1 MASGALQHPGVELR
15 WYGDLRALPWRV
27 ALFQARARVVAHRR
41 DDRFSLTSVTRPGD
55 LRGLL
60 SLARGAAHVVEL
72 GTATGWT
79 AISLALSDPGR
90 RVTSFDPVSRPE
102 PARYL
107 QLVGPKVR
115 ARIELVTALGSDGPR
130 DDRPVDLL
138 YIDSSHDR
146 QPTIEEVHAWRP
158 ALAPGAAIVFDDY
171 GHPDYPGVREAVRSW
186 GSTDASSARCSWRP
200 RAEPSSRAD

>member
-1 MASGALQHPGVELR
+1 MMTGALRHPGVELR
-15 WYGDLRALPWRV
+15 WYSDLRVLPLRV

-41 DDRFSLTSVTRPGD
+41 GDRFSLTSVTRPGD
-55 LRGLL
+55 LRTLL
-60 SLARGAAHVVEL
+60 SLARGRAHVVEL

-79 AISLALSDPGR
+79 AISLALSDPAR

-107 QLVGPKVR
+107 RLVGPEVR
-115 ARIELVTALGSDGPR
+115 SRITLVAARGSDGPR

-146 QPTIEEVHAWRP
+146 APTIEEVDAWRP
-158 ALAPGAAIVFDDY
+158 ALAPGAVIVFDDY
-171 GHPDYPGVREAVRSW
+171 GHPDYPGVREAVQELGLDGRLVGALYVAAGW
-186 GSTDASSARCSWRP
+186 
-200 RAEPSSRAD
+200 

>member
-1 MASGALQHPGVELR
+1 MMTGALRHPGVELR
-15 WYGDLRALPWRV
+15 WYGDLRVLPLRV

-41 DDRFSLTSVTRPGD
+41 GDRFSLTSVTRPGD
-55 LRGLL
+55 LRTLL
-60 SLARGAAHVVEL
+60 SLARGRTHVVEL

-79 AISLALSDPGR
+79 AISLALSDPAR

-107 QLVGPKVR
+107 RLVGPEVR
-115 ARIELVTALGSDGPR
+115 SRITLVAAPGSDGPR

-146 QPTIEEVHAWRP
+146 QPTIEEVDAWRP
-158 ALAPGAAIVFDDY
+158 ALAPGAVIVFDDY
-171 GHPDYPGVREAVRSW
+171 GHPDYPGVREAVQELGLDGRLV
-186 GSTDASSARCSWRP
+186 GTLFVASVS
-200 RAEPSSRAD
+200 

>member
-171 GHPDYPGVREAVRSW
+171 GHPDYPGVREAVQELGLDGRLV
-186 GSTDASSARCSWRP
+186 GTLFVASAG
-200 RAEPSSRAD
+200 

>member
-1 MASGALQHPGVELR
+1 MRTGALRHPGVELR
-15 WYGDLRALPWRV
+15 WYSDLRALPLRV

-41 DDRFSLTSVTRPGD
+41 GDRFSLTSVTRPGD
-55 LRGLL
+55 LRTLL
-60 SLARGAAHVVEL
+60 SLARGRAHVVEL

-79 AISLALSDPGR
+79 AISLALSDPAR

-107 QLVGPKVR
+107 RLVGPEVR
-115 ARIELVTALGSDGPR
+115 SRITLVAAPGSDGPR

-146 QPTIEEVHAWRP
+146 QPTIEEVDAWRP
-158 ALAPGAAIVFDDY
+158 ALAPGAVIVFDDY
-171 GHPDYPGVREAVRSW
+171 GHPDYPGVREAVQELGLDGRLV
-186 GSTDASSARCSWRP
+186 GALFVAAAS
-200 RAEPSSRAD
+200 